1 MMPFL
6 DPAII
11 WSLVKI
17 AFLFAALIYLV
28 FAGVVVR
35 QVYLMTTT
43 LQVGFEMPV
52 RALAWAHLFL
62 AIAVFLFVLFSL

>member
-1 MMPFL
+1 MQIL
-6 DPAII
+6 DTAII
-11 WSLVKI
+11 WLLVKI
-17 AFLFAALIYLV
+17 AFLFAGLIYLV

-43 LQVGFEMPV
+43 LQVGFEMPI

-62 AIAVFLFVLFSL
+62 AIGAFLFVLFSL